1 MHPCRSRAD
10 LVINK
15 AYISSDG
22 CWFVDVFWVNET
34 TGGKVNNPSKLS
46 AIEQTLQHCISLL
59 RVHHFGR
66 RSSLDSS
73 GASSAPTPELG
84 VARYRRSFEGVQTSY
99 TPRTSLDDASVTD
112 LPTGADNTCTSSSTM
127 IIEMVGKDEP
137 GRLARISKLL
147 AEQGLTI
154 ADMVSPPLCLL
165 LTRETPAA
173 RSNHDPSFVSTAHT

>member
-1 MHPCRSRAD
+1 MRMPCTDCEEPCEVLTHACRSRAD

-34 TGGKVNNPSKLS
+34 TGGKVDNPSKLS
-46 AIEQTLQHCISLL
+46 AIERALQHSISSL

-66 RSSLDSS
+66 RSSSEGS
-73 GASSAPTPELG
+73 RCPSRAPTPEHG
-84 VARYRRSFEGVQTSY
+84 VAQDRRSSEEVQPPTFC
-99 TPRTSLDDASVTD
+99 TPRTSLDDALVTERTD
-112 LPTGADNTCTSSSTM
+112 EGHNSSSTM

-147 AEQGLTI
+147 VEQGLTI
-154 ADMVSPPLCLL
+154 ADMVRAPLCELL
-165 LTRETPAA
+165 SSR
-173 RSNHDPSFVSTAHT
+173 R